1 VKVVVLVEV
10 LLPVII
16 GGHHLWT
23 LFNLW
28 KTRSIHSILFY
39 PSMVEP
45 VYINV
50 FDRYSGP
57 IVSLK
62 LYGEYNNQT
71 MLPEWNSKECNSVL
85 DVPEFVEKKDT
96 GGLFAASSATYL
108 KGYQKKSLKKRGQE
122 KICSIKH
129 YYHMYIPQAIV
140 KKLIAI
146 VAQAKTV
153 QVICMSYHWLNMLW
167 TIMMHYFPVMYAYLE
182 THLCFV
188 RWSCG

>member
-45 VYINV
+45 VYVSV
-50 FDRYSGP
+50 FDRFSGP

-122 KICSIKH
+122 KIVPSSTLITHIFHK
-129 YYHMYIPQAIV
+129 QSV
-140 KKLIAI
+140 KKWIAI
-146 VAQAKTV
+146 AAQVKTV
-153 QVICMSYHWLNMLW
+153 QVIHTSSH
-167 TIMMHYFPVMYAYLE
+167 
-182 THLCFV
+182 
-188 RWSCG
+188 